1 MHSAVT
7 KLLLAHGAD
16 PNAKASATGG
26 KLVARNY
33 SFRRPLHIAS
43 DRNSTD
49 IVESLLEHGA
59 NVHVQVYEGTA
70 LHIAANRGHLSIAQ
84 MLLRAGSNPMITNYE
99 KNTPLGE
106 ARDAGRS
113 EVLKVLLPLWSPMD
127 YRTVDAQRKSFIDW
141 VEEFELD
148 TEFIFNFVQTR
159 THDNKSTLHLSAE
172 EGNLPDVESLLRWGS
187 DMESQDDSGATPMH
201 YAAENGHLEVVML
214 LIEAGSNP
222 RTRDKKART
231 PLDRAINNSHS
242 DVEVVLSD
250 YDKRYAQNK
259 PLSNRPLKPGL
270 WMDTIVHETKSK
282 NPPTD
287 VFAQRSGITLLHRAA
302 KCGNIDFVSKWL
314 EAGYEL
320 TPRDKIG
327 KTPLHYVVLTDHV
340 STADLLIARMSE
352 LEIQDHNGMT
362 PFDYALRRLLAQ
374 WKSEP
379 WSVPIKEEPVKDPA
393 IFSICIKLL
402 TSRLQDGRGIT
413 GGLENREKIYNKTPI
428 IQEGEKV
435 YVQRV
440 RFLLDCGADP
450 SAGDSSGTTALH
462 YAIQNNAP
470 IELVQMLVDAGA
482 DLGPDNWK
490 RTPLDKAEERGNV
503 KVCDL
508 LRAKGGKPYRDIT
521 KSSLGDG
528 KILTRIENP
537 PSAQ

>member
-1 MHSAVT
+1 MHLAVT

-16 PNAKASATGG
+16 PNAEASATGG
-26 KLVARNY
+26 NLVLPWY
-33 SFRRPLHIAS
+33 SHRRPLHIAS
-43 DRNSTD
+43 DRNNTD
-49 IVESLLEHGA
+49 IIESLLEHGA
-59 NVHVQVYEGTA
+59 NVHFQVYEGTA
-70 LHIAANRGHLSIAQ
+70 LHIAANRGYLSIVQ
-84 MLLRAGSNPMITNYE
+84 MLLRAGSDPMITNYE
-99 KNTPLGE
+99 KNSPLGQ
-106 ARDAGRS
+106 ARDAGRG

-127 YRTVDAQRKSFIDW
+127 YLTLDAQRKSFIDW
-141 VEEFELD
+141 VEEFESD

-159 THDNKSTLHLSAE
+159 TDDNKSALHLSAE
-172 EGNLPDVESLLRWGS
+172 EGKLPDVESLLRWGS
-187 DMESQDDSGATPMH
+187 DKESQDGSGATPMH

-222 RTRDKKART
+222 RRRDKKDRT
-231 PLDRAINNSHS
+231 PLDSAINNSHS
-242 DVEVVLSD
+242 DVEVVLSE
-250 YDKRYAQNK
+250 YDKRYVPNK
-259 PLSNRPLKPGL
+259 PVSNRPLKPGF
-270 WMDTIVHETKSK
+270 WMDTIVHETER

-287 VFAQRSGITLLHRAA
+287 IFAQRSGITLLHRAA

-314 EAGYEL
+314 EAGYDL
-320 TPRDKIG
+320 TPRDKTG
-327 KTPLHYVVLTDHV
+327 KTALHYVVLTDHV
-340 STADLLIARMSE
+340 STADFLIARMSE

-379 WSVPIKEEPVKDPA
+379 WSVPIKEEPVEDPA

-402 TSRLQDGRGIT
+402 RSRLQDGRGIA
-413 GGLENREKIYNKTPI
+413 GGLEDREEIYQKTPI

-450 SAGDSSGTTALH
+450 SARDSSGTTALH

-482 DLGPDNWK
+482 DLGPDGWK
-490 RTPLDKAEERGNV
+490 KTPLDRAEERGNV

-508 LRAKGGKPYRDIT
+508 LRAKGGKPYRDII
-521 KSSLGDG
+521 KSSLGTEDADAD
-528 KILTRIENP
+528 ENP
-537 PSAQ
+537 LVAQ